1 MTNLSTTEARI
12 IRRVLKEARAKN
24 YLVSVHDGEEW
35 TVAKTD
41 HMPTAFAAIG
51 TTDSTTLM
59 FRTNV
64 GPTGKA
70 ERVGQIYL
78 VHGNDEDVI
87 ADCTDVPEILH
98 LCAVGT
104 GEGAA

>member
-1 MTNLSTTEARI
+1 MGYLSAIEARI
-12 IRRVLKEARAKN
+12 IRRILKEASAKG
-24 YLVSVHDGEEW
+24 YLVSVSDGDEW
-35 TVAKTD
+35 TVQRTD
-41 HMPTAFAAIG
+41 HMGEAFAAIG
-51 TTDSTTLM
+51 TTDSTTLL
-59 FRTNV
+59 FRTKV
-64 GPTGKA
+64 GPTGTA